1 MLSLRERAFCVAAE
15 RALGKRADA
24 RCTRLG
30 PDAARFLEAL
40 RADRELGSI
49 ETLDAPEVPSAD
61 VHPTWYETPPPSGRP
76 HVERYLQR
84 MFYGQLLPVA
94 APRPSGQPSSQPS
107 GERPPLDTFGAEKLA
122 RLLTDLGR
130 RRLAI
135 AFCAAGPTELGQ
147 LCARLREPLA
157 SELIAE
163 VRSLASVTVEEVR
176 AAQRGLLRLPKERM
190 RSGEELL
197 LEAGCSWLGPALH
210 GRGNDELQRLA
221 LRLPRGLGR
230 RLLDASFGSTTVA
243 EQQAALR
250 MLTALG
256 VGV

>member
-30 PDAARFLEAL
+30 PDAGRFLEAL
-40 RADRELGSI
+40 RADRSLGAI

-94 APRPSGQPSSQPS
+94 APRSPSSAERA
-107 GERPPLDTFGAEKLA
+107 ERPPLDAFGAEKLA

-147 LCARLREPLA
+147 LCARLREPFA

-163 VRSLASVTVEEVR
+163 VRSLASVTVDEVR

-210 GRGNDELQRLA
+210 ARGNDELQRLA

-230 RLLDASFGSTTVA
+230 RLLDAAFSGSTTVA